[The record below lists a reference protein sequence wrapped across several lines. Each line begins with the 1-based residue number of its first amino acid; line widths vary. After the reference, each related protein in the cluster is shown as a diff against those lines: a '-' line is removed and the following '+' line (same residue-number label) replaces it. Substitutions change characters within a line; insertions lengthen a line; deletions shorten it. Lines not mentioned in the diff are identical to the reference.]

1 MNGSLS
7 RRRLRLGFALLTL
20 ALGSACNRIDLAPGP
35 PADAPNVVL
44 VTIDTLR
51 ADHVGAYG
59 AAGAGTPTLD
69 GVARDG
75 VRFETAIT
83 ATPLTL
89 PSHATL
95 LTGQDAPEHGVRH
108 NGTFRLGEETT
119 TLAERLRGAG
129 WSTGAFVG
137 AVVLKSRFGLD
148 QGFDVYD
155 DDVKGDPAAAGGFI
169 ERPAS
174 QVIDAATAWLDRVD
188 RPFFLWVHL
197 YDPHMDY
204 RAPAAFTARFP
215 GRPYDAEIAY
225 ADSQVG
231 RLLAHLRTSG
241 RLEQSLV
248 LVTSDHGESLGEHGE
263 KTHSTALYDSV
274 LKVPLLL
281 QGPGIPPGRVVER
294 LVRLKDVA
302 PTLLSLA
309 GVAPLDAATGENLA
323 PLLQEPAE
331 ARAEPG
337 AEAGGERMAYAE
349 TLATMLD
356 NGWAPLHAIR
366 TEDWLYVRSPRPEL
380 YDVRQ
385 DPRQI
390 DNLIESA
397 PERVRDEHERLDAL
411 VERVLANEVN
421 GTSLDLDAETR
432 AQLHALGYAVTDA
445 PVIQTGID
453 PKDGRKYLPLLHR
466 AMGAYAAGEFEIA
479 ERLFLEVTEKL
490 PASGRAH
497 SQLASIYYQSGRYDR
512 ALTHIDWA
520 IRFDPRSAIH
530 HVVRAETLLA
540 LGDRPGA
547 RAAYRHAAELQPD
560 TAWARVGLMW
570 DALEAGDAEAADV
583 HARRAI
589 AEDIGESGVVLRVA
603 ELWTEFQAFD
613 RAVRVLEDELVRTP
627 DPAFV
632 HMRLAIEQAR
642 LGRLDLASE
651 HASQA
656 GDYVTNARL
665 GTLYGRALASLGE
678 WERAEAQLR
687 AVLAERPGN
696 ELAEQSLERV
706 LVWRERMAELHGG

>member
-1 MNGSLS
+1 V
-7 RRRLRLGFALLTL
+7 LLAL
-20 ALGSACNRIDLAPGP
+20 ALGPACNRVDFAPGP

-59 AAGAGTPTLD
+59 AKSVSTPTLD
-69 GVARDG
+69 GLAREG

-95 LTGQDAPEHGVRH
+95 LTGRDAPEHGVRH
-108 NGTFRLGEETT
+108 NGTFKLGDEAL
-119 TLAERLRGAG
+119 TLAERLRDAG
-129 WSTGAFVG
+129 WATGAFVG

-155 DDVKGDPAAAGGFI
+155 DEVTGEPSAAGGFI

-174 QVIDAATAWLDRVD
+174 EVIDAATAWLDRAD

-204 RAPAAFTARFP
+204 RAPAEFAERFP

-225 ADSQVG
+225 ADAQVD
-231 RLLAHLRTSG
+231 RLLSHLDESG
-241 RLEQSLV
+241 QLERSV
-248 LVTSDHGESLGEHGE
+248 VVVTSDHGESLGEHGE

-274 LKVPLLL
+274 LKVPFLLR
-281 QGPGIPPGRVVER
+281 GPGVPRGRLVER

-309 GVAPLDAATGENLA
+309 GVAPLDTATGEDLT
-323 PLLQEPAE
+323 PLFAAAADADPA
-331 ARAEPG
+331 ADADAE
-337 AEAGGERMAYAE
+337 RIAYSE

-356 NGWAPLHAIR
+356 NGWAPLHSIR

-380 YDVRQ
+380 YDVRE
-385 DPRQI
+385 DPHQL
-390 DNLIESA
+390 DNLIESE
-397 PERVRDEHERLDAL
+397 PERVKEEHARLDAL
-411 VERVLANEVN
+411 VDRALENEVN

-445 PVIQTGID
+445 PVIDTGID

-479 ERLFLEVTEKL
+479 EQLFVEVTKKL
-490 PASGRAH
+490 PASGRSH

-512 ALTHIDWA
+512 ALNHIDWA
-520 IRFDPRSAIH
+520 IKFDPRSAIH

-540 LGDRPGA
+540 LGDRA
-547 RAAYRHAAELQPD
+547 RAREAYRRAAELEPD
-560 TAWARVGLMW
+560 TAWSRVGMMW
-570 DALEAGDAEAADV
+570 DALEAGDLEAADR
-583 HARRAI
+583 HARHAI
-589 AEDIGESGVVLRVA
+589 EEDIGESGVALRVA
-603 ELWTEFQAFD
+603 ELWAEFQAFD
-613 RAVRVLEDELVRTP
+613 HAARVLESELLRTT

-632 HMRLAIEQAR
+632 HMRLAIEYAR
-642 LGRLDLASE
+642 LERLELAKK
-651 HASQA
+651 HRSQA
-656 GDYVTNARL
+656 GDYATSPHL
-665 GTLYGRALASLGE
+665 GTMYGRALAGLGE
-678 WERAEAQLR
+678 WDLAEEQLR
-687 AVLAERPGN
+687 AVLAAHPGA
-696 ELAEQSLERV
+696 ELAEASLERV
-706 LVWRERMAELHGG
+706 LVWRERMAELRGS